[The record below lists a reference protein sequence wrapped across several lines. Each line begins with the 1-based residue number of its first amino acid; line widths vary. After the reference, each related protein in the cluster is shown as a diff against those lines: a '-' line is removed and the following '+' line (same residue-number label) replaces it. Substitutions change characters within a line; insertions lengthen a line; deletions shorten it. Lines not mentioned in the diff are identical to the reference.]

1 MEVSDKVE
9 TFFLQGTRI
18 ISTYP
23 SVSERY
29 YKHKHY
35 PSSESNEKSNQDL
48 LVLAHSNRIAI
59 VTIAPTHDILRLK
72 KNVTKIDFGA
82 DKINRLENKVK
93 GKWKKGGQKVQNQS
107 VLCSIE
113 CDDGSIYKISACI
126 TGKIIEIN
134 RQLIEEPGL
143 LARKVFIWNH
153 ELIITYCFHCS
164 HGVMVLSQYY
174 SHLFHQQK
182 YQI

>member
-143 LARKVFIWNH
+143 LARKPWSDGFIAILLPPFSSTEISN
-153 ELIITYCFHCS
+153 LDDYVC
-164 HGVMVLSQYY
+164 
-174 SHLFHQQK
+174 K
-182 YQI
+182 